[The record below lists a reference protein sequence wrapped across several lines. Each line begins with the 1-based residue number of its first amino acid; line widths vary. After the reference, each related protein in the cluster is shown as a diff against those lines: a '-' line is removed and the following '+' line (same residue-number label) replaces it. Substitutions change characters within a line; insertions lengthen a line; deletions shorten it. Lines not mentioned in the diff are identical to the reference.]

1 MASGFPQE
9 YGLLCTICVRWHET
23 ASDDRFLQRVPGR
36 ARSLRQVTEHQHNHC
51 YPPLV
56 AGDAVTF
63 DTKDGTRFTLRPVP
77 MTPESVP
84 ATVNFQDTPSD
95 GPIRK
100 AKYYVP
106 EHEPPWSSA
115 ERHRLGLSMGPHAA
129 AGFEW

>member
-84 ATVNFQDTPSD
+84 ATVNFKIP
-95 GPIRK
+95 
-100 AKYYVP
+100 V
-106 EHEPPWSSA
+106 
-115 ERHRLGLSMGPHAA
+115 
-129 AGFEW
+129 